1 MKRTILTLALLA
13 LPSLAMAHS
22 RDRDAG
28 FGSFH
33 TSGQTGALS
42 IGGGMAESFSD
53 HTAGLSLSRCGAC
66 GGFTF
71 QGFTTNASGA
81 QSQGPAA
88 AWGSGGGSARGFAG
102 FRNR

>member
-1 MKRTILTLALLA
+1 MRRTILTLALLA
-13 LPSLAMAHS
+13 LPSLAMATGN
-22 RDRDAG
+22 RDSG
-28 FGSFH
+28 FGTFH
-33 TSGQTGALS
+33 TGGHTGALS

-53 HTAGLSLSRCGAC
+53 HSAGLSLTRCNTC

-88 AWGSGGGSARGFAG
+88 AWGSGGGAAQGFTR